1 MLYFANPSKRFLKN
15 SKTEITLIKKFLSKN
30 NIYWKRIDKF
40 EKNFAKFISSK
51 YSVGVANATDGIELI
66 LRNHGIGKNKNDQ
79 VITVSHTAPATISG
93 IISAGAKPVLCDVK
107 DNYLMDD
114 KQIDNLI
121 NKHTKVIMVVHIYGY
136 ALDLKNL
143 KNL

>member
-1 MLYFANPSKRFLKN
+1 MY
-15 SKTEITLIKKFLSKN
+15 LIQL
-30 NIYWKRIDKF
+30 
-40 EKNFAKFISSK
+40 
-51 YSVGVANATDGIELI
+51 
-66 LRNHGIGKNKNDQ
+66 
-79 VITVSHTAPATISG
+79 ATISG

-143 KNL
+143 KKSVIKKFG

>member
-15 SKTEITLIKKFLSKN
+15 SKTEITLIKKFLYKA
-30 NIYWKRIDKF
+30 IYIGKELDKF

-79 VITVSHTAPATISG
+79 VIVSHTAR
-93 IISAGAKPVLCDVK
+93 
-107 DNYLMDD
+107 Y
-114 KQIDNLI
+114 
-121 NKHTKVIMVVHIYGY
+121 Y
-136 ALDLKNL
+136 
-143 KNL
+143 